1 MEPLITD
8 WIIAISSLVTGS
20 VGLMGI
26 FIALYQI
33 FQIKLQ
39 LEYGNKELKNTTSQL
54 KNTTLTN
61 VLSLE
66 AEMNDRK
73 EKVDTINNEIEKLN
87 LNGELTEERK
97 EIYLKFLNVAIENW
111 LNSIDR
117 LCFCIKNDYLIEKDW
132 KAEYRDYVIDVV
144 KTFEEKFG
152 ASSKY
157 KNILDINN
165 KWLRE

>member
-1 MEPLITD
+1 MYPLITD
-8 WIIAISSLVTGS
+8 WIIAISSIITGI
-20 VGLMGI
+20 VGIIGV

-33 FQIKLQ
+33 SQIKYQ
-39 LEYGNKELKNTTSQL
+39 LKCGNEELKNTTSQL

-73 EKVDTINNEIEKLN
+73 EKVDNINNEIEKLN
-87 LNGELTEERK
+87 LDHKLNKDVQIVYEN
-97 EIYLKFLNVAIENW
+97 FLNAAIENW

-132 KAEYRDYVIDVV
+132 KVEYRDYIIGVV
-144 KTFEEKFG
+144 KEFENNFG
-152 ASSKY
+152 PASKY